1 MVCMMHRGMRPW
13 FLAKIIA
20 CSRVTFWVHLRRT
33 KEQKG
38 ESNVE
43 NAHACNPDKEVVLHF
58 EIYLLINL
66 FIFVHT
72 NQIILR

>member
-1 MVCMMHRGMRPW
+1 MSMVCMMHRGMRPW

-20 CSRVTFWVHLRRT
+20 CSRVTFWVHLQRT

-43 NAHACNPDKEVVLHF
+43 NAHAYDPDKEVVLHF
-58 EIYLLINL
+58 EI
-66 FIFVHT
+66 
-72 NQIILR
+72 